1 MSTVRTTLTIDD
13 DLGRALR
20 ETARRSGR
28 SFKSVVNEALR
39 RGIAVGEKPA
49 ASREPF
55 RVESAPMGFAPGV
68 DPFKLNQLVDE
79 LDMDR
84 FLHKMRRDASDS

>member
-20 ETARRSGR
+20 ETARLNGR

-49 ASREPF
+49 APREPF

-68 DPFKLNQLVDE
+68 DEFKLNQLVDE
-79 LDMDR
+79 LEMDR
-84 FLHKMRRDASDS
+84 FVHKMRRDTSGS